1 MSATRP
7 ALFPLLR
14 SSNQLRLLSALL
26 LEPSRSY
33 TITELAERTGIPQ
46 PSVSREVA
54 NLLKTSALKA
64 SIEHRR
70 KVVQANTDSP
80 IFPELAS
87 LMLKTVGPQIVLE
100 KALGGFP
107 GIDEA
112 YIYGS
117 WARRYAGE
125 IGGDPNDIDLL
136 VIGTP
141 DVNDVRRRA
150 DQASA
155 ELGRDV
161 NVTVLSSLEWADSG
175 SGFVEHVCAMPLVPL
190 SLPPPRID
198 DVDRPAPA

>member
-1 MSATRP
+1 
-7 ALFPLLR
+7 LLR

-70 KVVQANTDSP
+70 RVVQANTDSP

-87 LMLKTVGPQIVLE
+87 LMLKTAGPQIVLE
-100 KALGGFP
+100 KALGGVP
-107 GIDEA
+107 GIDKA

-125 IGGDPNDIDLL
+125 VGGDPNDIDLL
-136 VIGTP
+136 VIGAP
-141 DVNDVRRRA
+141 DVNYVRRRA
-150 DQASA
+150 DQASD

-161 NVTVLSSLEWADSG
+161 NVTVLSSLEWADSE
-175 SGFVEHVCAMPLVPL
+175 SGFVRHIRASPLVSL
-190 SLPPPRID
+190 SLPPPQSN
-198 DVDRPAPA
+198 DVVPPVPT